1 MNNNIIR
8 HRGRLFVESE
18 GKRKFLCSMSPRL
31 AAFIELDDERA
42 IPELDLTEAIP
53 KLAKGLCPLCE
64 SGLKV
69 VSTGRYRCTACE
81 QTFINTEGYRL
92 PVLLADEIIVGSIE
106 GRAVQ
111 EFTTVGVAPVMP
123 SPMKTKDGT
132 AVGIC
137 PRCYNEL
144 NQRGECKCGWSPT
157 DADKLWEQIVRI
169 VERVVPIQGSK
180 DKTVQFEYGTDLC
193 KIVLEETDKGH
204 KYLSRFVNI
213 TDDSIDEI
221 IGRPKAVINFIVDK
235 LGLQPVR
242 QVNNTPVNSP
252 IQETGYRLSNRDSG
266 KDIRTGHQGSTIP
279 KHRR

>member
-31 AAFIELDDERA
+31 AAFIEMEGERA
-42 IPELDLTEAIP
+42 IPELNLTEAIP
-53 KLAKGLCPLCE
+53 KLAKGTCPLCE
-64 SGLKV
+64 SRLKV
-69 VSTGRYRCTACE
+69 VATGRYYCAGCE

-92 PVLLADEIIVGSIE
+92 PVLMADEIIVGAVA
-106 GRAVQ
+106 GHTVQ
-111 EFTTVGVAPVMP
+111 EFTTAGVAPVMP
-123 SPMKTKDGT
+123 SPMKTTDGT

-157 DADKLWEQIVRI
+157 DIDKLWEQIVRI
-169 VERVVPIQGSK
+169 VERIVPIQGSK

-193 KIVLEETDKGH
+193 KIVLEETDDGH
-204 KYLSRFVNI
+204 KYVGRYVNI
-213 TDDSIDEI
+213 TSDRIDEI

-252 IQETGYRLSNRDSG
+252 IQETGYRLSDRNSG
-266 KDIRTGHQGSTIP
+266 KDIRRGNRNQP
-279 KHRR
+279 